1 MTQLT
6 FKSKIDDSQMSILI
20 HLLKS
25 WNIETEVATTSK
37 TSKVMRKKP
46 DNLTLAVGMWEGRD
60 INDKKL
66 RELAWGT
73 TKRQKE

>member
-6 FKSKIDDSQMSILI
+6 FENKIDDSQMSILL

-25 WNIETEVATTSK
+25 WNIEAKVATTLATPK
-37 TSKVMRKKP
+37 IMRKKP

-60 INDKKL
+60 INDKQL

-73 TKRQKE
+73 AV

>member
-6 FKSKIDDSQMSILI
+6 LKNKIDDSQMSILL

-25 WNIETEVATTSK
+25 WNIETEIAATSTIPK
-37 TSKVMRKKP
+37 ITRKKP
-46 DNLTLAVGMWEGRD
+46 DNLTLAVDMWEGRD
-60 INDKKL
+60 INDKQL

-73 TKRQKE
+73 AT